1 MEPSPVLG
9 DKVQDGNG
17 INDGFVRAPC
27 VYAGSSWTLQQH
39 KTELCA
45 MMNTITVKYT
55 FSSET

>member
-1 MEPSPVLG
+1 MKPFPVLG

-17 INDGFVRAPC
+17 INDGFVRVPC

-45 MMNTITVKYT
+45 MMNTIQ
-55 FSSET
+55 

>member
-1 MEPSPVLG
+1 MEPFPVLG

-17 INDGFVRAPC
+17 INDGFVRRPG

-45 MMNTITVKYT
+45 MMNTTQ
-55 FSSET
+55 

>member
-17 INDGFVRAPC
+17 INAGLVRVPR
-27 VYAGSSWTLQQH
+27 VYAGNSWTLQQH

-45 MMNTITVKYT
+45 MMNTMQ
-55 FSSET
+55 